1 MDNSGMGAKEKEAIG
16 KTIFEFDP
24 SVSSNL
30 GRSNQ
35 RKTRIN
41 PWLSVRIVKKLG
53 VDEGYFMISQTHYDI
68 GDEKKKQR

>member
-1 MDNSGMGAKEKEAIG
+1 MGAKEKEAIG

-41 PWLSVRIVKKLG
+41 PWLSVRIVKELG
-53 VDEGYFMISQTHYDI
+53 VDEGYFVILRTYYDI
-68 GDEKKKQR
+68 GDKKKQR